1 MIDTIK
7 KTVFAVDED
16 LCTGC
21 GQCTSVC
28 LMKILK
34 IVDGY
39 CIMTDG
45 YKCLECRTC
54 IEECP
59 QHAIKIENVCADE
72 APLDQALPIEKIN
85 VTPILRDL
93 TKIMVQE
100 LSPVQLNEFESKDIK
115 KLDDF
120 EMDGEKCYTR
130 LYQIDKVEKTSIS
143 MCNFYGLTCTQIM
156 CLTPSDCYDFPTYV
170 MDWTEAEESIYFL
183 CDLLPGDD
191 LGRNRDYL
199 ASMYDNLDDIHHNFS
214 NIKGL
219 VPNEFYWCRALVSP
233 YHING
238 YIDKSSKR
246 NVEKIFN
253 CAIDYFKIWINIWK
267 DAKPQDPKSDYMK
280 LVQARRR
287 TIRELFQEND
297 PGEGTLS
304 KFMGEEMAHIM
315 MEITMP

>member
-7 KTVFAVDED
+7 KTFFAVDED

-219 VPNEFYWCRALVSP
+219 MPNEFYWCRALVSP

>member
-100 LSPVQLNEFESKDIK
+100 LSPVQLDEFESKDIK

>member
-34 IVDGY
+34 IVDRC

-219 VPNEFYWCRALVSP
+219 MPNEFYWCRALVSP

>member
-219 VPNEFYWCRALVSP
+219 MPNEFYWCRALVSP

>member
-1 MIDTIK
+1 MTNTIR
-7 KTVFAVDED
+7 KTVFAIDKD

-21 GQCTSVC
+21 GQCTGVC
-28 LMKILK
+28 IMRILK

-39 CIMTDG
+39 CSMVDG
-45 YKCLECRTC
+45 FKCLECGSC

-72 APLDQALPIEKIN
+72 ATLDHALPIEKIN
-85 VTPILRDL
+85 VTPILKEL
-93 TKIMVQE
+93 TKIMAQE
-100 LSPVQLNEFESKDIK
+100 LSPVQLNEFGGRDIK

-130 LYQIDKVEKTSIS
+130 LYQIDKLEKTSIS
-143 MCNFYGLTCTQIM
+143 LCNFYGLTCTQIM
-156 CLTPSDCYDFPTYV
+156 CLTPSDSYDFPTYV

-191 LGRNRDYL
+191 PGRNRDYL
-199 ASMYDNLDDIHHNFS
+199 ANLYDNLDDLYHKYS

-219 VPNEFYWCRALVSP
+219 APNEFHWCRALVSP

-238 YIDKSSKR
+238 YIDKSSTKS
-246 NVEKIFN
+246 VEKTFN
-253 CAIDYFKIWINIWK
+253 CAIDYFKTWINIWK
-267 DAKPQDPKSDYMK
+267 DAKLQDPKSGYMK
-280 LVQARRR
+280 LVKTRRK

>member
-59 QHAIKIENVCADE
+59 QHAINIENVCADE

-100 LSPVQLNEFESKDIK
+100 LSPVQLNEFGSKDIK